1 MEWTREKTLLLINEY
16 RQRRGLWDM
25 TCDEYRK
32 KDVKQRLLNEVS
44 DVLGGNIA
52 IPELEKKFHT
62 LRTQYHREIS
72 RMKRKE
78 PYNSKWFG
86 FKNLVFLSSPYAC
99 RSTKSRLKTDLQL
112 QENTALQK
120 YVLGEVTTGSAESNN
135 MNEEYI
141 TTSRKSHTTSSRA
154 QELEKLIEETTKDV
168 DDMDDDEPGVED
180 DAVDTKPKLGK
191 EISGTYVQI
200 NEDENE
206 ALESHTH
213 HHIHQQQQQ
222 PHHQQSMMELHHSSN
237 TVEAVSFQANESGEL
252 HYQSA
257 TSSGN
262 ASSGNGSSVH
272 VVPTRIIKI
281 QRRDT
286 SNQENG
292 YFEDQSTQHQ
302 LHPPPAKRIYFDP
315 NSSHSTTILSAS
327 TLTAAQNG
335 NGSNV
340 LTTTSGSGGTLRLP
354 RVNAIVNTTLSPPKP
369 ASSPIPP
376 PPVNSLLRDEFST
389 YGEYVAN
396 EMRAIT
402 NREVLIALKHK
413 INTAIFEANMAE
425 LQK

>member
-1 MEWTREKTLLLINEY
+1 MEWTREKTLLLISEY

-44 DVLGGNIA
+44 DVLGGNIP
-52 IPELEKKFHT
+52 ISELEKKFHT
-62 LRTQYHREIS
+62 LRTQYHREIN

-86 FKNLVFLSSPYAC
+86 FKNLVFLSSPFAC
-99 RSTKSRLKTDLQL
+99 RSTKGRSKEDPS
-112 QENTALQK
+112 AHK
-120 YVLGEVTTGSAESNN
+120 YILGEVNTSAAAAAGSAEGNN
-135 MNEEYI
+135 MNDEYMI
-141 TTSRKSHTTSSRA
+141 ASRKSHASSRA

-168 DDMDDDEPGVED
+168 EDIDDDEPGVEED
-180 DAVDTKPKLGK
+180 VDTKPKLSK
-191 EISGTYVQI
+191 ELSGTYVHI
-200 NEDENE
+200 NEDEQE
-206 ALESHTH
+206 PLETHTH
-213 HHIHQQQQQ
+213 HQPQQQ
-222 PHHQQSMMELHHSSN
+222 PQHTHQSSMMELHHSGN
-237 TVEAVSFQANESGEL
+237 AVEAVSFQASESGEL
-252 HYQSA
+252 HYQTTT
-257 TSSGN
+257 TSGYSGN
-262 ASSGNGSSVH
+262 SSSVH

-292 YFEDQSTQHQ
+292 YFEEQSTQHQ
-302 LHPPPAKRIYFDP
+302 LHPPPPKRLYFDP
-315 NSSHSTTILSAS
+315 NGTHSTTILSAS
-327 TLTAAQNG
+327 TLAAATQNG

-340 LTTTSGSGGTLRLP
+340 LTTTAGTAVAGGTLRLP
-354 RVNAIVNTTLSPPKP
+354 RVNAIVNTQSLSPPKP

-376 PPVNSLLRDEFST
+376 PAVVSSQRDEFST

-396 EMRAIT
+396 EMRAIG